1 MFFLLFWK
9 IAIIPK
15 RAAVF
20 ISISFFLS
28 GLNSYHVV
36 LLHLIKILSMSNF
49 IFFFLSFLLH
59 FMYLFLWCVWFRL
72 KVQRHKETKM
82 KKQTN
87 SHTSEQG
94 QVYSRQRVL
103 IWKAFRSC
111 SQTKCRKEKQCF
123 HYLSVIH
130 VRMTYLFSADHLLM
144 KHELMDRSVGRRRG
158 SWYNNYSPPQTKSS
172 KLMAFFLQVTSC

>member
-1 MFFLLFWK
+1 
-9 IAIIPK
+9 
-15 RAAVF
+15 
-20 ISISFFLS
+20 
-28 GLNSYHVV
+28 
-36 LLHLIKILSMSNF
+36 
-49 IFFFLSFLLH
+49 
-59 FMYLFLWCVWFRL
+59 MYLFLWCVWFRL

-172 KLMAFFLQVTSC
+172 KLMEFFCRWLPANILKVIGYITVNSPFLGLEKWMRWLIGSH

>member
-49 IFFFLSFLLH
+49 ICFFLSFLLH

-82 KKQTN
+82 KQQTN

-111 SQTKCRKEKQCF
+111 SQTKCRKEKTMF
-123 HYLSVIH
+123 S
-130 VRMTYLFSADHLLM
+130 LFICHTCQDDLFIFCWSFID
-144 KHELMDRSVGRRRG
+144 ETRVDGSERG
-158 SWYNNYSPPQTKSS
+158 E
-172 KLMAFFLQVTSC
+172 A